1 MLLPQAFRGLAQQF
15 AVAPTVTL
23 TLGSL
28 PPARLKLA
36 SGLFNL
42 MRNLGA
48 PSASPCAARCLT
60 TEPICT
66 IAAGGPSE

>member
-1 MLLPQAFRGLAQQF
+1 M
-15 AVAPTVTL
+15 TL

-66 IAAGGPSE
+66 TAAGGPSE